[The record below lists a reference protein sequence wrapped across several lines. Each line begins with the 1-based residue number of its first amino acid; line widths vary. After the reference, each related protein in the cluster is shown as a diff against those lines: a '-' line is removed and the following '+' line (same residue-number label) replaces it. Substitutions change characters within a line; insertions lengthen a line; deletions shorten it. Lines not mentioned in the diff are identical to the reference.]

1 MANINLKSVIS
12 RQIPEFVRSDYPLF
26 VEFIEAYY
34 EYLNQIESR
43 SIESYRDIDQT
54 LDSFIQYFKNE
65 LDQLGDQYEY
75 IDQRLFLRKAKQLFV
90 SKGSEA
96 AYKFLFKIL
105 FNKDVQISYPW
116 DSVLKPSAG
125 KWNQDMSIFVDVSSG
140 NVEDLSGNKII
151 IYGENALIQVFVAR
165 VQAYRNNIYEVFI
178 DKNYY
183 GDIKAGYTINYN
195 GVTGT
200 LVNTTL
206 KPIVVRPGTGF
217 KVGELIEGITVSG
230 GANIRQL
237 LKVTKVNNDGGIV
250 KVTNITY
257 GAGYESDFYLLK
269 SNVNVNLIG
278 SKIGITKNTTTQYEI
293 PNDTYIDKYNEYGY
307 ILTPNYN
314 EPDYGSI
321 TYSGTVLEQ
330 FYEETGLGENE
341 NTNFA
346 LLRFPL
352 GAVAKYQGYY
362 TSNDGFLDDNV
373 YIQDSYY
380 YQKYSYLLTV
390 DEKLE
395 NYKSLIKSYIHP
407 AGTALFGEYQI
418 QNNYVAG
425 ISGVIELGQWRSR
438 ATFNRIN
445 SSIRNT
451 YVLPK
456 DSGGVIRYNPYD
468 SENYFNVN
476 EEYNPPE
483 RIYFSDGFLPSS
495 TLDIQSIFLNG
506 GQVDFNSLDLPLV
519 DFENDIGI
527 DNLLNLSGELP
538 ALEGDLLAQLGSEDL
553 RFGSGTTELN
563 A

>member
-330 FYEETGLGENE
+330 FYEETGIGENE